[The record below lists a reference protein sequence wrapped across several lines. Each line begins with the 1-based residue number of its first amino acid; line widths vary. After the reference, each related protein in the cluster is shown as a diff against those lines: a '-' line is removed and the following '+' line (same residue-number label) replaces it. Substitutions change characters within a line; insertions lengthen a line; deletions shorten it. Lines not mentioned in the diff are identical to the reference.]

1 MTASKDT
8 TATGQRASDSPDRKS
23 RQRLIAVVVLGGLL
37 VLFAVL
43 NSQNVRIHWLFSTTN
58 SPLIVVIVISAL
70 IGGLIGW
77 AIARRRARRS
87 SAAGPQV

>member
-8 TATGQRASDSPDRKS
+8 TATEPRASGSPDRKS

-37 VLFAVL
+37 VLFAAL

-87 SAAGPQV
+87 SATGPQV